1 MRARGYHRRIVRGWI
16 ETLCRV
22 LLLFTVT
29 LAVGAPQR
37 VSAAPAS
44 GEPPG
49 VPPELAP
56 WIEWVKDVELPAGD
70 CREHEDATICVWP
83 SRLAL
88 RLDAEGGEFELEVT
102 SFHREPVS
110 LPGDDTAWPQR
121 VRVDGAPAVVRD
133 SGEGP
138 QVELAP
144 GRHRVTGELAW
155 PGLPD
160 TLTVP
165 PEIALVDLRL
175 RGTPVAIP
183 LRDEEL
189 LTLEIP
195 GEPEPEPEPEPQ
207 DPDEPLVDSE
217 RLEVS
222 RWLRDGV
229 PLSITTQLDLHVS
242 GKPRALTLPY
252 PLWDDAELLRVDS
265 GLPLRLGEDRALV
278 VQARPGS
285 YTITLEAAL
294 PRPPESLGPPE
305 LAAPWPKDEVWV
317 WRAATPGDAALG
329 QVVVSG
335 GLAVDRGRTHAPESW
350 EGGATFRVQ
359 RTNPLL
365 FEILQ
370 RGVSESAPNELRLYR
385 EMRPALGGAGWAAR
399 DEITGTLHQSTRM
412 DLRAGALASAIVNDR
427 PQVVTVDR
435 EGATGVE
442 LRDASIRLRGTWR
455 SEQLDRALP
464 LGGWS
469 ESFDRV
475 ELRFWL
481 PRGWDVLRVDGP
493 GSTRETWIESW
504 RPLDLLALLGV
515 CVLIGRLL
523 TPWLGGVALLGLGLA
538 YTSRGDGFLMLLAL
552 VATLAGLVALLRREH
567 ASAWVGRGLR
577 IAWVFAAALLAMWI
591 LWRAPE
597 HVVDVWRGRESVFDP
612 YNLERELSALFGV
625 TTLLGVC
632 VGVVAGVGWFIG
644 HARVPGRVALVP
656 AVGVLGALL
665 LLFFVHAGDEAPMR
679 DAAQIVTAT
688 GPVEKTAA
696 IKSEEEPEEIDEEE
710 SDDEA
715 GGQGQRHRGEEGRMG
730 KPTSKQKAAIDGD
743 ESVWRDLNG
752 QDVGEDFGVD
762 GLGLSGTGRGGGGTG
777 EGTIGLG
784 TTGLIG
790 KGGGGGT
797 GSGYGRGSGAGFGG
811 RGKNVP
817 VVRQGKATVQG
828 ALDRDIIRRIVRAH
842 INEVRHCYNQ
852 GLSRD
857 PSLQGR
863 VAVKFVITA
872 TGAIASAVTEESTVK
887 DNAVNNCVAKAVKR
901 WKFPKPRGGGSV
913 IVSYPFTLSS
923 DGGGPVKNE
932 PQRFVQEGEL
942 PKPPPS
948 AVPQT
953 GEGMPDWP
961 GQSWT
966 IQVDRSVAPDETVRV
981 WLIPPYLSKALS
993 LLRVVAL
1000 ALLGFT
1006 LLLLGWR
1013 ARPARSGDSSR
1024 GGVAGGAGAAALLL
1038 TLTLPGVANA
1048 APPSELLE
1056 QLKARVEAEA
1066 PLAPSP
1072 ECQPDCALV
1081 SRLEVRA
1088 AGDSLSL
1095 RAELHMA
1102 GPGVYRVPGSFA
1114 SWIPRTIRVDQK
1126 PASELVARDGALL
1139 VRLAEGVHTV
1149 EVSGPV
1155 GRDELNLDLAR
1166 APKRVELVTTDGWE
1180 LEGVDEFG
1188 RADSLYLRRSERD
1201 GAGDDAGDEPAADGA
1216 GQPDGAP
1223 GEALPPQ
1230 DVASQELPTWLAVHR
1245 VIEIGPR
1252 WTARTTVT
1260 RLNHGPAPV
1269 KAQVPLL
1276 PGEKLLEAT
1285 GKIDEPRATL
1295 SLERAGSSITWTSVL
1310 EPGEQLALE
1319 APVGSPWTE
1328 TWTVTCASAWQCA
1341 MEGAPATRRD
1351 GGTSVYH
1358 PWPGESLTLSLFKP
1372 EPAEGELLAVDR
1384 ATLSTRF
1391 ADTGSEASLVM
1402 QVRTATVTT
1411 RTLTLPAGA
1420 RLGAVKLAGVDVPMA
1435 KDATELRLTFQPGV
1449 HELRVEWKHDDAL
1462 AWITRTPAVSLGGVA
1477 VDVRSVIEFTD
1488 DSDRVILASAGDSAG
1503 PFVWIWLWMVAL
1515 ALLAALLGRSGVAP
1529 LKAWQWFLLG
1539 LGFHFAALPIVFGW
1553 FIALHARAR
1562 LVSAKPMARDGW
1574 YNALQLLLIL
1584 WTVAVVIGALVTCQQ
1599 LLTGSVSTHVRNWAS
1614 YGEPLT
1620 WYADRTSEMTPTGW
1634 ALTIPASLWRGV
1646 WALWVIWLAWQ
1657 SLSWARWAWT
1667 TVSSGGWFRVPPP
1680 PEPAVAETPAAEEA
1694 SVEKTPS
1701 PATSSDGADE
1711 KTTEVT

>member
-1 MRARGYHRRIVRGWI
+1 MARGYHRGIVRGWI
-16 ETLCRV
+16 QPLWRV
-22 LLLFTVT
+22 VLFLTVA
-29 LAVGAPQR
+29 LALGAPQ
-37 VSAAPAS
+37 VASAAPAS
-44 GEPPG
+44 GSPPG

-56 WIEWVKDVELPAGD
+56 WIEWVKEVKLPAGD
-70 CREHEDATICVWP
+70 CREHEGATICVWP

-88 RLDAEGGEFELEVT
+88 RLDAEGGEFELEAT
-102 SFHREPVS
+102 AFHREPVS
-110 LPGDDTAWPQR
+110 LPGDDTAWPQQ
-121 VRVDGAPAVVRD
+121 VRVDGKPAVVRD
-133 SGEGP
+133 RGEGP
-138 QVELAP
+138 RVELTP
-144 GRHRVTGELAW
+144 GRHRVTGRLAW
-155 PGLPD
+155 PELPD

-165 PEIALVDLRL
+165 PEIALIDLRL

-183 LRDEEL
+183 LRDEDL

-195 GEPEPEPEPEPQ
+195 GEPEPEPEPEPE
-207 DPDEPLVDSE
+207 DPDEPAVDSE
-217 RLEVS
+217 RVEVS

-229 PLSITTQLDLHVS
+229 PLSVTTQIDLHVS

-265 GLPLRLGEDRALV
+265 GLPLRLGQERELI

-317 WRAATPGDAALG
+317 WRAATPGQAAIG

-359 RTNPLL
+359 STSPLL

-385 EMRPALGGAGWAAR
+385 EMRPALRGGGWAAR

-412 DLRAGALASAIVNDR
+412 DLRAGDLASAIVNDR
-427 PQVVTVDR
+427 PQVVTVNR
-435 EGATGVE
+435 EGVTGVE

-455 SEQLDRALP
+455 SEQLSRALP

-523 TPWLGGVALLGLGLA
+523 APWLGGVALLGLGLA

-552 VATLAGLVALLRREH
+552 MATLAGLVALLRREH
-567 ASAWVGRGLR
+567 SNVWLRRGLR
-577 IAWVFAAALLAMWI
+577 LAWAFAAALLAMWI

-612 YNLERELSALFGV
+612 YSLERELTALFGF

-632 VGVVAGVGWFIG
+632 AGLLAGVGWLIG
-644 HARVPGRVALVP
+644 HARVRGRVVLLPAAGAL
-656 AVGVLGALL
+656 ALL
-665 LLFFVHAGDEAPMR
+665 LLAMLFTRTGGDAPMK
-679 DAAQIVTAT
+679 DARQIVT
-688 GPVEKTAA
+688 TAA
-696 IKSEEEPEEIDEEE
+696 PIEKATALRSEEEPEEEEE
-710 SDDEA
+710 ADDEA
-715 GGQGQRHRGEEGRMG
+715 GGQGQRHKGEEGRMG
-730 KPTSKQKAAIDGD
+730 KPTSKQKSGLYAMRGAKEDND
-743 ESVWRDLNG
+743 ESVWGSLSG
-752 QDVGEDFGVD
+752 EDVGEAYGVD

-777 EGTIGLG
+777 EGVIGLG
-784 TTGLIG
+784 NTGLIG
-790 KGGGGGT
+790 KGGGDA

-811 RGKNVP
+811 RGKRVP
-817 VVRQGKATVQG
+817 RVRQGTAKVQG
-828 ALDRDIIRRIVRAH
+828 ALDRDIIRRVVRAH

-857 PSLQGR
+857 PNLQGR
-863 VAVKFVITA
+863 VAIKFVITA
-872 TGAIASAVTEESTVK
+872 TGKIGSSVTEESTVK
-887 DNAVNNCVAKAVKR
+887 DNAVNTCVAKAVKR
-901 WKFPKPRGGGSV
+901 WKFPKPRGGGNV
-913 IVSYPFTLSS
+913 LVSYPFTLSG
-923 DGGGPVKNE
+923 DGGAPAGA

-961 GQSWT
+961 GQSWS
-966 IQVDRSVAPDETVRV
+966 IQVDRSVAPDETVRL

-993 LLRVVAL
+993 LLRALAL
-1000 ALLGFT
+1000 ALLSLV
-1006 LLLLGWR
+1006 LLLRGWR
-1013 ARPARSGDSSR
+1013 ARPADSGAPAGS
-1024 GGVAGGAGAAALLL
+1024 GGAAAAALLL
-1038 TLTLPGVANA
+1038 TLALPGVAYA

-1072 ECQPDCALV
+1072 ECQPDCAMV
-1081 SRLEVRA
+1081 SRLELRA
-1088 AGDSLSL
+1088 AKDTLTL
-1095 RAELHMA
+1095 RAEIHMA
-1102 GPGVYRVPGSFA
+1102 GPGVYRLPGSFE
-1114 SWIPRTIRVDQK
+1114 SWIPRTVRVDQR
-1126 PASELVARDGALL
+1126 PAGELVARDGALL

-1149 EVSGPV
+1149 ELSGPV
-1155 GRDELNLDLAR
+1155 GREELNLDLAR
-1166 APKRVELVTTDGWE
+1166 APKRVELDAEGWAI
-1180 LEGVDEFG
+1180 EGVDEYG
-1188 RADSLYLRRSERD
+1188 RADSLYLRRQD
-1201 GAGDDAGDEPAADGA
+1201 DDADDDAGAEPAEDDAGGDAGA
-1216 GQPDGAP
+1216 EP
-1223 GEALPPQ
+1223 GESLPPQ

-1252 WTARTTVT
+1252 WTARTTIT

-1269 KAQVPLL
+1269 KAQIPLL

-1285 GKIDEPRATL
+1285 GKIDEPRATV
-1295 SLERAGSSITWTSVL
+1295 SLERAGSSITWSSVL

-1328 TWTVTCASAWQCA
+1328 TWTVTCGSAWQCGI
-1341 MEGAPATRRD
+1341 EGAPATRRD

-1372 EPAEGELLAVDR
+1372 APAEGELLAVDR
-1384 ATLSTRF
+1384 ATLRTRF

-1411 RTLTLPAGA
+1411 RTLRLPEGA
-1420 RLGAVKLAGVDVPMA
+1420 RLGALKLAGLDVPMA

-1449 HELRVEWKHDDAL
+1449 HELRVEWKHDDGL
-1462 AWITRTPAVSLGGVA
+1462 AWITRTPSVSLGGVA
-1477 VDVRSVIEFTD
+1477 VELRSTIEFTD

-1503 PFVWIWLWMVAL
+1503 PFVWIWLWVGAL
-1515 ALLAALLGRSGVAP
+1515 ALLAVLLGRGRVAP
-1529 LKAWQWFLLG
+1529 LKEWQWLLLG

-1553 FIALHARAR
+1553 FIALHARER
-1562 LVSAKPMARDGW
+1562 VMKQLTRDGW

-1584 WTVAVVIGALVTCQQ
+1584 WTLAVAIGALITCQQ
-1599 LLTGSVSTHVRNWAS
+1599 LLTGSVSTHLSNWAS

-1634 ALTIPASLWRGV
+1634 ALTIPESLWRGV

-1657 SLSWARWAWT
+1657 SLSWARWAWA

-1680 PEPAVAETPAAEEA
+1680 PPAPPAPSTAEPEPPADAGESDEA
-1694 SVEKTPS
+1694 SS
-1701 PATSSDGADE
+1701 P
-1711 KTTEVT
+1711 